1 MGLAVKGYEWQK
13 PGLLENK
20 DRMLTPLS
28 RGGAAALRC
37 GGGVLTD
44 MLTDTPLPP
53 SQEGNRLKELMNTF
67 KKQIIIIH
75 NRTARRF
82 LRFFLL
88 FTMLMGMAAGLRAQ
102 HAHFTTSGTIEFERK
117 TNAWAVIKKEINK
130 DNEAFVAPA
139 LENYKK
145 NNPQFRV
152 LKSTLSFT
160 GDKTLFTPIEADPA
174 SNIFFISIMPL
185 MTQNN
190 IIYSDLNKELIVAQ
204 KKVLGDAFLVSDST
218 RKIKW
223 KITDET
229 RDIAGYHCRRAN
241 GIMLDSI
248 YIVAFYTTQ
257 IPVPG
262 GPESFNG
269 LPGMILGVALPHE
282 NLTWFATKV
291 TDTTLPDNVVV
302 PPKKGKKTDNKVFV
316 LELQSAL
323 KDQGPMAADFV
334 RQFLF

>member
-1 MGLAVKGYEWQK
+1 
-13 PGLLENK
+13 
-20 DRMLTPLS
+20 
-28 RGGAAALRC
+28 
-37 GGGVLTD
+37 
-44 MLTDTPLPP
+44 
-53 SQEGNRLKELMNTF
+53 
-67 KKQIIIIH
+67 
-75 NRTARRF
+75 
-82 LRFFLL
+82 
-88 FTMLMGMAAGLRAQ
+88 MAAGLRAQ
-102 HAHFTTSGTIEFERK
+102 HAHFTKSGTIEFERK

-130 DNEAFVAPA
+130 DDEAVVAPA
-139 LENYKK
+139 YESYKK

-160 GDKTLFTPIEADPA
+160 GNKTLFTPIEAEPS
-174 SNIFFISIMPL
+174 SNILFFSMLPL

-190 IIYSDLNKELIVAQ
+190 TIYTDLNDGRVVAQ
-204 KKVLGDAFLVSDST
+204 RKVLGDAFLVSDST
-218 RKIKW
+218 RKIEW
-223 KITDET
+223 KITGET

-282 NLTWFATKV
+282 NVTWFATKV
-291 TDTTLPDNVVV
+291 SDITLADNVVV
-302 PPKKGKKTDNKVFV
+302 APKKGKKTGSKDFRTT
-316 LELQSAL
+316 LQNAL
-323 KDQGPMAADFV
+323 KDQGSVAVDFI

>member
-1 MGLAVKGYEWQK
+1 MKKKIILFAV
-13 PGLLENK
+13 
-20 DRMLTPLS
+20 
-28 RGGAAALRC
+28 
-37 GGGVLTD
+37 
-44 MLTDTPLPP
+44 
-53 SQEGNRLKELMNTF
+53 
-67 KKQIIIIH
+67 
-75 NRTARRF
+75 
-82 LRFFLL
+82 L
-88 FTMLMGMAAGLRAQ
+88 FGMAAGLRAQ

-160 GDKTLFTPIEADPA
+160 GNKTLFTPIDADPA

-185 MTQNN
+185 LTQNN
-190 IIYSDLNKELIVAQ
+190 IIYSNLNNGLTVAQ
-204 KKVLGDAFLVSDST
+204 RKVLGDAFLVSDST

-248 YIVAFYTTQ
+248 YVVAFYTTQ

-282 NLTWFATKV
+282 NLAWFATKV
-291 TDTTLPDNVVV
+291 TDTTLPDNAII
-302 PPKKGKKTDNKVFV
+302 PPKNGKKTDNKGFI
-316 LELQSAL
+316 LELQTAM

-334 RQFLF
+334 RQALF